1 MKELALLQRYRD
13 ELEAELISS
22 VGDSPLPLYSMMRYH
37 MGWENSSGQREG
49 HGAGKRLRGLLCL
62 FVCEAVGGEYH
73 KALPAAAAVE
83 LVHNFSLVHDDIQD
97 NSPLRRHRPTV
108 WSLWKRS
115 QAINVGDG
123 LYTLG
128 SLTFLRLT
136 QQGIEQS
143 RILRGICLLDEACLG
158 LCDGQY
164 LDVSF
169 QDCWDVGVD
178 SYLQMV
184 EKKTGAL
191 MGCAM
196 EIGALLGT
204 HDETTIS
211 KFGQCG
217 RKLGQAY
224 QIKDDELDFWGES
237 ATGKTASLDIKNRR
251 KSLPIAYFLD
261 KADPQAREELIR
273 IYQGEEIGDE
283 EIQRVLNLL
292 QGVDAQGFARQ
303 LAEKFCR
310 EALKIMDEAKVTPV
324 SNVKLEDL
332 ASFILERTY

>member
-49 HGAGKRLRGLLCL
+49 HGVGKRLRGLLCL
-62 FVCEAVGGEYH
+62 FVCEAVGGEYR

-164 LDVSF
+164 LDISF

-237 ATGKTASLDIKNRR
+237 ATGKSASLDIKNR
-251 KSLPIAYFLD
+251 KISLPIAYFLD

-273 IYQGEEIGDE
+273 IYQGEEVGDE

-292 QGVDAQGFARQ
+292 QGVNAQGFAQQ
-303 LAEKFCR
+303 LAEKFCC
-310 EALKIMDEAKVTPV
+310 EALKIMDEAKFTPV